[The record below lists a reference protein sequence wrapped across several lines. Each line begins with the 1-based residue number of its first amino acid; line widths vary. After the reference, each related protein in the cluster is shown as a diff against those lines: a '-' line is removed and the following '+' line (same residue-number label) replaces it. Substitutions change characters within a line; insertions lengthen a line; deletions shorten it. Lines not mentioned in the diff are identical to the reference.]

1 MTELA
6 EYGPECDNPNF
17 INVLR
22 ADYAATATLDD
33 DKNIIEE
40 HFKKATFIVIWGIW
54 MGLVVIMCMQCRRM
68 IASQRQKS
76 FNTNL
81 EMVNAGDKAKAPT
94 AAYNSGLPQS
104 TDRAM
109 TEPEN
114 VVGIQNK
121 VWKTSDR
128 IYMYFQFD

>member
-22 ADYAATATLDD
+22 ANYAASATVDD

-54 MGLVVIMCMQCRRM
+54 MGLIVIMCMQCRRM

-81 EMVNAGDKAKAPT
+81 EMVNAGNNANAP
-94 AAYNSGLPQS
+94 AAGYNSGLPQS

-114 VVGIQNK
+114 AVGIQNK
-121 VWKTSDR
+121 V
-128 IYMYFQFD
+128 